1 MPQKELERLQAVHRF
16 LKLEFNKQ
24 EELQEIVKVAAQIC
38 ATPTSL
44 ITFVDKDTQYIK
56 FRQGFD
62 FEKTLRRDAF
72 CNLVVEEGKIV
83 VIPDALVD
91 QRFSG
96 NPMVTGDPY
105 IRFYAGVPLITMDGQ
120 ILGSLCVIDQNPGT
134 LTENQGEMLKILAK
148 QVVQLMDFGESLR
161 IMREQYIE
169 AKHSEIQ
176 LRSFFESSVD
186 HHLLLGKNFEIL
198 AFNKTWE
205 NHVKSTYGLQLEKGK
220 SMVGFIHQDLQVR
233 LME

>member
-1 MPQKELERLQAVHRF
+1 M
-16 LKLEFNKQ
+16 
-24 EELQEIVKVAAQIC
+24 KVAAQIC

-62 FEKTLRRDAF
+62 FERSLRRDAF

-83 VIPDALVD
+83 VIPDAIVN

-96 NPMVTGDPY
+96 NLMVTGDPF

-120 ILGSLCVIDQNPGT
+120 ILGTLCVIDQNSGT
-134 LTENQGEMLKILAK
+134 LTENQWEMLKILAK
-148 QVVQLMDFGESLR
+148 QVVQLMDFGEILR
-161 IMREQYIE
+161 IVREQYIK

-186 HHLLLGKNFEIL
+186 HHLLLGKDFEIL
-198 AFNKTWE
+198 AFNKAWE
-205 NHVKSTYGLQLEKGK
+205 NHVKDNYGFQLEKEK
-220 SMVGFIHQDLQVR
+220 SMVGFIHQDHFVR
-233 LME
+233 FNEDYLAALSGAVIYEERNFRHKVRIIGG